1 MLKLKQKDYDFVF
14 VLPRFALIP
23 PGGYMVVFELSK
35 HLIEKRYTV
44 LIIFLKETYKNLYS
58 IIKDQKILKTVEE
71 SDLKFRIFD
80 KFQNTTFINLLIK
93 MTIKYPL
100 FLDLF
105 VFKTNRSTTE
115 NKTENLLSEFNFDN
129 INFIVSSNIPKKI
142 KTRRIV
148 ATAWETSYFTNLY
161 QECKLKYYLVQHNE
175 DDPSFSGQLSTL
187 AKRSYDLNLK
197 KIVINK
203 RMQKRFDSENPIKI
217 DVAPHVRGKILV
229 KPEERNNKIIL
240 IQLREGS
247 DKGAEYAIQAV
258 SLIKFKHPEV
268 DIISFGYYKKKLPN
282 FITHL
287 GYVDNSKYVEIMNLA
302 SVFVLPSIVE
312 GFSTP
317 VLEAMSCGCVPVA
330 TMCGGPEDFV
340 EHQING
346 LLVPIRSS
354 ADIAESVIWLL
365 NHVKERIEMA
375 YKAIDTSLNYSTDR
389 MGDEF
394 IKGIS
399 MYEEKTGNF

>member
-1 MLKLKQKDYDFVF
+1 MSKLKKKDYDFIF
-14 VLPRFALIP
+14 VLPNFALIP

-35 HLIEKRYTV
+35 YLIEKGYTV
-44 LIIFLKETYKNLYS
+44 LIIFLKEMYKNLYS

-71 SDLKFRIFD
+71 SDFGFRIFD

-93 MTIKYPL
+93 MTRKYPL

-105 VFKTNRSTTE
+105 VLKTNRSTTE
-115 NKTENLLSEFNFDN
+115 HKTANLLAEFNFDN
-129 INFIVSSNIPKKI
+129 IDFVVKTNIPKEI

-148 ATAWETSYFTNLY
+148 ATAWETSYFIDLFKGS
-161 QECKLKYYLVQHNE
+161 KLKYYLVQHNE
-175 DDPSFSGQLSTL
+175 DDPSFSGLLSTL

-197 KIVINK
+197 KIVINE
-203 RMQKRFDSENPIKI
+203 RMQKRFYSENPIKI
-217 DVAPHVRGKILV
+217 NVAAHVKGKVII
-229 KPEERNNKIIL
+229 KPEERNNKTIL
-240 IQLREGS
+240 IQLREGF
-247 DKGAEYAIQAV
+247 DKGADYAIQAAL
-258 SLIKFKHPEV
+258 LINSKRPDV
-268 DIISFGYYKKKLPN
+268 DIISFGNYKQKLPN

-346 LLVPIRSS
+346 LLVPVRSS
-354 ADIAESVIWLL
+354 SDIAESVIWLL
-365 NHVKERIEMA
+365 DNVKERIEMA
-375 YKAIDTSLNYSTDR
+375 YKAIDTSINYSTDR
-389 MGDEF
+389 MGAEF
-394 IKGIS
+394 IEGIS
-399 MYEEKTGNF
+399 MYEEKTSNF